1 MLACPS
7 APWSAGNSN
16 RYAGVWIGFAMNI
29 NDEVQDLDEVKAVIC
44 LAVICLKQMMSC
56 GLPQAL

>member
-1 MLACPS
+1 
-7 APWSAGNSN
+7 
-16 RYAGVWIGFAMNI
+16 MNI

-44 LAVICLKQMMSC
+44 LAVICLKQMMSY